1 MRDRARILCVE
12 DNHDSRQLLRRVLE
26 AEGYLVLEASNSSE
40 ALQQLERQTV
50 DLMLMDM
57 HMPGMDGYTLAAR
70 IRGYPQYSVLPILA
84 ITANAIHADRERS
97 LRAGCDGYI
106 EKPIDIDNLVQQLE
120 TFLKRAKYAS

>member
-12 DNHDSRQLLRRVLE
+12 DNHDSRLLLRRVLE
-26 AEGYLVLEASNSSE
+26 AEGYLVLEAGNSSE

-57 HMPGMDGYTLAAR
+57 NMPDMDGYTLAAR
-70 IRGYPQYSVLPILA
+70 IKAYPQLSVLPILA
-84 ITANAIHADRERS
+84 ITANVMHGDRERS

-106 EKPIDIDNLVQQLE
+106 QKPIDIDNLVQQLE
-120 TFLKRAKYAS
+120 TFLKRTKYAA